1 VKNILIIQT
10 AFIGDVILAT
20 PLISK
25 LREQHPQAK
34 ISMLVR
40 RGNESLVQFHPHVHE
55 VLIWDKRKSKYAN
68 VMRLISKIR
77 KKNFDT
83 VINLQRFGAS
93 GLMTWLSGAS
103 NKIGFDKNPFAF
115 CYTTKKPHNIGDG
128 THEIERNL
136 SLIDDEPKL
145 VRPEIHV
152 PEIDRKKAEQHVVPN
167 YVCIAPASV
176 WFTKQYPA
184 SGWIQ
189 LCDALPE
196 QTTIYL
202 LGGPADE
209 TFCNEI
215 IKKSAHPRIQS
226 LCGQLTLLQSAA
238 LMAKATMNYVND
250 SAPLHLASAMNAPV
264 RAVFCSTI
272 PDFGFGPVSD
282 NGRIVQIQED
292 LPCRPCGLHGKKACP
307 EGHFKCATMI
317 KTEQFLR

>member
-20 PLISK
+20 PLLSRLK
-25 LREQHPQAK
+25 DQHPQAK

-40 RGNESLVQFHPHVHE
+40 RGNESLVQFHPNLHE

-136 SLIDDEPKL
+136 SLIEDEPQL

-152 PEIDRKKAEQHVVPN
+152 PEIDRKKAEQFVVPN

-176 WFTKQYPA
+176 WFTKQYPVD
-184 SGWIQ
+184 GWIK
-189 LCDALPE
+189 LCDNLAE
-196 QTTIYL
+196 ETSIYL
-202 LGGPADE
+202 LGGPGDE
-209 TFCNEI
+209 VVCNKI
-215 IKKSAHPRIQS
+215 ISKSAHPKIQS
-226 LCGQLTLLQSAA
+226 LCGALTLLQSAA
-238 LMAKATMNYVND
+238 LMAKARMNYVND

-272 PDFGFGPVSD
+272 PDFGFGPVSK
-282 NGRIVQIQED
+282 NARIVQIQED